1 MSCHA
6 LACFTCPEMTR
17 WALCST
23 SSTGAHHQESGI
35 SAKQKPM
42 FLWQVP
48 PPRKEQKC
56 VVACTCLSRTIKMDW
71 TDSSNSTDW
80 EPESASTV
88 QDLPWILISR
98 INIFFSTER
107 KAKNDT
113 KGTFSCRSA
122 PESRSF
128 CNADLL
134 PQLSGPPNP
143 TQHAFKEHQLAATL
157 LRCALQ
163 CTSVGPCKTW
173 PFVHDQ
179 PLARRLQLGSRMT
192 CKALPAWED
201 AQRASLFCFF
211 TCFQGHRTR
220 IAFYLFTIPLN
231 ALLPST
237 RWTTYML
244 SCCSVPGPIFRL
256 SWNRCEISIGFP
268 KKGYNPPQCTVP
280 ICWR

>member
-1 MSCHA
+1 
-6 LACFTCPEMTR
+6 
-17 WALCST
+17 
-23 SSTGAHHQESGI
+23 
-35 SAKQKPM
+35 M

-48 PPRKEQKC
+48 PSRKEQKC
-56 VVACTCLSRTIKMDW
+56 VVACTCLSRTIKPDW

-88 QDLPWILISR
+88 QDLAWILISR
-98 INIFFSTER
+98 INVFFSTER

-122 PESRSF
+122 AESRSV

-134 PQLSGPPNP
+134 PQLSCPPNP
-143 TQHAFKEHQLAATL
+143 TQHAFKEHQLVATL

-179 PLARRLQLGSRMT
+179 PLARRLQLESRMT
-192 CKALPAWED
+192 CKALLASED
-201 AQRASLFCFF
+201 AQRASFFCFYLLSRAKNENSILSFCYTFGCF
-211 TCFQGHRTR
+211 TT
-220 IAFYLFTIPLN
+220 YS
-231 ALLPST
+231 ST

-244 SCCSVPGPIFRL
+244 FCPWAYL
-256 SWNRCEISIGFP
+256 QQSWDVAEKQDGNL
-268 KKGYNPPQCTVP
+268 KKGYNPPQCSIPRSHNPMCNFISIFVFLSNSCKY
-280 ICWR
+280 ILL

>member
-1 MSCHA
+1 MHCTYLLALKCELGTCAHVHIQGWLALEQSSSCLVTPFPVS
-6 LACFTCPEMTR
+6 LAQKWLAGLSAARQAQVPIIR
-17 WALCST
+17 S
-23 SSTGAHHQESGI
+23 QDESGI

-48 PPRKEQKC
+48 PSRKEQKC
-56 VVACTCLSRTIKMDW
+56 VVACTCLSRTIKPDW

-88 QDLPWILISR
+88 QDLAWILISR
-98 INIFFSTER
+98 INVFFSTER

-122 PESRSF
+122 AESRSF

-134 PQLSGPPNP
+134 PQLSCPPNP
-143 TQHAFKEHQLAATL
+143 TQHAFKEHQLVATL

-179 PLARRLQLGSRMT
+179 PLARRLQLESRMT
-192 CKALPAWED
+192 CKALLASED
-201 AQRASLFCFF
+201 AQRASLFCF
-211 TCFQGHRTR
+211 
-220 IAFYLFTIPLN
+220 YL
-231 ALLPST
+231 
-237 RWTTYML
+237 L
-244 SCCSVPGPIFRL
+244 SRA
-256 SWNRCEISIGFP
+256 
-268 KKGYNPPQCTVP
+268 
-280 ICWR
+280 

>member
-1 MSCHA
+1 MAGSRAIFIMSCHA
-6 LACFTCPEMTR
+6 LACFTCPEMTC
-17 WALCST
+17 WAFCST

-48 PPRKEQKC
+48 PSRKEQKC
-56 VVACTCLSRTIKMDW
+56 VVACTCLSRTIKPDW

-88 QDLPWILISR
+88 QDLAWILISR
-98 INIFFSTER
+98 INVFFSTER

-134 PQLSGPPNP
+134 PQLSCPPNP

-179 PLARRLQLGSRMT
+179 PLARRLQLESRMT
-192 CKALPAWED
+192 CKALLASED
-201 AQRASLFCFF
+201 TQRASLFCF
-211 TCFQGHRTR
+211 
-220 IAFYLFTIPLN
+220 YL
-231 ALLPST
+231 
-237 RWTTYML
+237 L
-244 SCCSVPGPIFRL
+244 SRA
-256 SWNRCEISIGFP
+256 
-268 KKGYNPPQCTVP
+268 
-280 ICWR
+280 

>member
-17 WALCST
+17 CAFCSA
-23 SSTGAHHQESGI
+23 SSTGAHHQESVI
-35 SAKQKPM
+35 SAKQKHM

-48 PPRKEQKC
+48 PSRKEQKC
-56 VVACTCLSRTIKMDW
+56 VVACTCLSRTIKPDW

-88 QDLPWILISR
+88 QDLAWIPISR
-98 INIFFSTER
+98 INVFFSTER
-107 KAKNDT
+107 KAKTDT

-122 PESRSF
+122 AESRSV

-134 PQLSGPPNP
+134 PQLSCPPNP

-173 PFVHDQ
+173 PSCMISHSPVGSNWSREW
-179 PLARRLQLGSRMT
+179 LVKRCWLRRTLR
-192 CKALPAWED
+192 E
-201 AQRASLFCFF
+201 RASSVF
-211 TCFQGHRTR
+211 TCFQGQRMR
-220 IAFYLFTIPLN
+220 IAFYAFYSTGGCFT
-231 ALLPST
+231 T
-237 RWTTYML
+237 
-244 SCCSVPGPIFRL
+244 
-256 SWNRCEISIGFP
+256 
-268 KKGYNPPQCTVP
+268 
-280 ICWR
+280 